1 MKRRALGPLFC
12 LLLLLFQSGETWA
25 NQWRSSGLDKASR
38 IGQAEMRWL
47 GLRIYR
53 AELWADTAQ
62 WQVSAPFDSGPF
74 ALQIRYAL
82 PVSRDQLVST
92 SIDEIRR
99 LRPTEQRLND
109 WENAMRRVFV
119 DVKSGDEITGVYFP
133 GAGARFYQGVRI
145 LGDINDPQ
153 FARAFFAIWLDP
165 RTREPDIRRKLLAQD
180 TAP

>member
-1 MKRRALGPLFC
+1 MHGRVLGLLFG
-12 LLLLLFQSGETWA
+12 LLLLAEYADA
-25 NQWRSSGLDKASR
+25 NQWRSNGLDKANR
-38 IGQAEMRWL
+38 IGQAEMRWFS
-47 GLRIYR
+47 LRVYR

-62 WQVSAPFDSGPF
+62 WQGTAPLDSGPF

-99 LRPTEQRLND
+99 LRPGETRLND

-119 DVKSGDEITGVYFP
+119 DVRSGDEITGVYYP
-133 GAGARFYQGVRI
+133 GNGARFYLGNRS
-145 LGDINDPQ
+145 LGDINDPL

-180 TAP
+180 GAP